1 MMLSEVQ
8 FKELLNLVRSQQT
21 TTATGT
27 GGPPG
32 LGMHRRRIDVK
43 NVKVDKFTGMVEE
56 WDDFAFSFKRAVRA
70 QDVEA
75 YRAMVEVELA
85 NEDKLKE
92 YEDDID

>member
-56 WDDFAFSFKRAVRA
+56 WDDFAFSFK
-70 QDVEA
+70 
-75 YRAMVEVELA
+75 ELVVHKTWKPI
-85 NEDKLKE
+85 ELWWRWSSRTKTS
-92 YEDDID
+92 